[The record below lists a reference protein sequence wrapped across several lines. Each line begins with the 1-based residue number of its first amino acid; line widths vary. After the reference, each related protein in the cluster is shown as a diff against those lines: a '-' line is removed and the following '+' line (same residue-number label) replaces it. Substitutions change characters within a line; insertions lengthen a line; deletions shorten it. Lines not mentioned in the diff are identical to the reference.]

1 MKVITDIE
9 LPQKSTY
16 KLTKK
21 KALNKNAY
29 FIAKGDFVIG
39 NLDTNPIRVG
49 NRCTVSETWTRCI
62 STSPVVKIKV
72 LKKKIILTTENSIY
86 ELVEVYETTDTK

>member
-9 LPQKSTY
+9 LPQESTY

-21 KALNKNAY
+21 KVLRDSF
-29 FIAKGDFVIG
+29 FIGKGDSVTG
-39 NLDTNPIRVG
+39 SLDTNPIRVG
-49 NRCTVSETWTRCI
+49 SRCTVSETWTRCI